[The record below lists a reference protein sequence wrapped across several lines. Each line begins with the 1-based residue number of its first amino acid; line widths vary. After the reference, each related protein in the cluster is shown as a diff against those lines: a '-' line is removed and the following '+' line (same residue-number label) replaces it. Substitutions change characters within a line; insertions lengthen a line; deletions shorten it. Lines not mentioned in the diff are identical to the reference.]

1 MTWRTDR
8 NALAVR
14 EARGSSI
21 LSRRLRCREGT
32 VVTSASAFSLRWI
45 ALRIEGPMHCPARS
59 SKFPWMA
66 RRAATATETAVATP
80 FGVSSGGWFGR
91 LFPVLKLF
99 FLSPEKGAVALAS
112 CLRSSGS
119 R

>member
-1 MTWRTDR
+1 MTWRIDR
-8 NALAVR
+8 NAVAVR

-59 SKFPWMA
+59 SKFAWMA
-66 RRAATATETAVATP
+66 RRAATATETAAARVAWR
-80 FGVSSGGWFGR
+80 VAA
-91 LFPVLKLF
+91 L
-99 FLSPEKGAVALAS
+99 KGAPRHWFTA
-112 CLRSSGS
+112 G
-119 R
+119 

>member
-66 RRAATATETAVATP
+66 RRAATARNRGGSSYLARGGAQGRPSPLVHSRMTTCWKIAPTP
-80 FGVSSGGWFGR
+80 KMIGQ
-91 LFPVLKLF
+91 KT
-99 FLSPEKGAVALAS
+99 
-112 CLRSSGS
+112 
-119 R
+119 